1 MRIIQGGLKMREIL
15 FRGKRVDNGEWIEGV
30 PIKTYD
36 TEIGINLPL
45 RYKAKNIT
53 LMNNDRV
60 ELCCAMDE
68 SAYFDTENYPII
80 DDETIGQYTGLRD
93 KNSVKIF
100 ENDIVRYGKKNWV
113 VNWNDE
119 TFRWEISLKDGCY
132 QYPIYD
138 GQGYPKYVDRITLGW
153 VAAEFQLSGQ
163 LSVEVIGNKF
173 DNPELIER
181 DNNEKDWIF

>member
-1 MRIIQGGLKMREIL
+1 MREIL
-15 FRGKRVDNGEWIEGV
+15 FKGKRTDNGGWVFGNLNDFRDC
-30 PIKTYD
+30 KT
-36 TEIGINLPL
+36 
-45 RYKAKNIT
+45 IT
-53 LMNNDRV
+53 TVKD
-60 ELCCAMDE
+60 C
-68 SAYFDTENYPII
+68 SII
-80 DDETIGQYTGLRD
+80 DSCEVILETIGQYTGLKDR
-93 KNSVKIF
+93 NGVKIF

-153 VAAEFQLSGQ
+153 VAAEFQLLGQ

>member
-1 MRIIQGGLKMREIL
+1 MREIL
-15 FRGKRVDNGEWIEGV
+15 FKGKSVNDGRWLLGGLNDYGDYKSITVTRGF
-30 PIKTYD
+30 
-36 TEIGINLPL
+36 
-45 RYKAKNIT
+45 
-53 LMNNDRV
+53 
-60 ELCCAMDE
+60 
-68 SAYFDTENYPII
+68 SII
-80 DDETIGQYTGLRD
+80 DSCEVIPETISEYTGLSD
-93 KNSVKIF
+93 KNGVKIF

-132 QYPIYD
+132 QYHIYD

>member
-1 MRIIQGGLKMREIL
+1 MREIL
-15 FRGKRVDNGEWIEGV
+15 FRGKSVNDDRWVFGNLSDYGDC
-30 PIKTYD
+30 KT
-36 TEIGINLPL
+36 
-45 RYKAKNIT
+45 IT
-53 LMNNDRV
+53 TVKDF
-60 ELCCAMDE
+60 
-68 SAYFDTENYPII
+68 SII
-80 DDETIGQYTGLRD
+80 DSCKVIPETICEYTGLSD
-93 KNSVKIF
+93 KNGVKIF
-100 ENDIVRYGKKNWV
+100 ENDIARYGKKNWV

-153 VAAEFQLSGQ
+153 VAAEFQILGQ

>member
-1 MRIIQGGLKMREIL
+1 MRKIL
-15 FRGKRVDNGEWIEGV
+15 FRGKVL
-30 PIKTYD
+30 KTNKWVY
-36 TEIGINLPL
+36 GSCNLE
-45 RYKAKNIT
+45 NT
-53 LMNNDRV
+53 LASISG
-60 ELCCAMDE
+60 CAV
-68 SAYFDTENYPII
+68 TPK
-80 DDETIGQYTGLRD
+80 TIGQYTGLSD
-93 KNSVKIF
+93 KNGVKIF

>member
-1 MRIIQGGLKMREIL
+1 MREIL
-15 FRGKRVDNGEWIEGV
+15 FRGKRVDNGEWVYGYYAHFKDMHDVKADIIYTGYADIHMGSLLPEC
-30 PIKTYD
+30 YD
-36 TEIGINLPL
+36 VNP
-45 RYKAKNIT
+45 
-53 LMNNDRV
+53 
-60 ELCCAMDE
+60 
-68 SAYFDTENYPII
+68 
-80 DDETIGQYTGLRD
+80 ETVGQYTGLSD
-93 KNSVKIF
+93 KNGVKIF